1 MFKDMRCYSFT
12 ECLLH
17 YHAWPSLIIN
27 CRRWEEDDNIC
38 RQWQA
43 GQPWGNCNMALV
55 ISARARLVRCR
66 LGPGPLSV
74 LSRPGVRPVEWGVRS
89 GAQASHVPAPR
100 YWQHTLT
107 VQTLV
112 LSAPAR
118 VYPFWESIINLPEGR
133 FSRRGRVTF
142 SVTFIVTTWGSIGS
156 LHSDKWHDPVDLNIV
171 IMTLPLTIVILSS
184 TVYLGHLL
192 DPDTER

>member
-1 MFKDMRCYSFT
+1 MTGRASPGET
-12 ECLLH
+12 VTWL
-17 YHAWPSLIIN
+17 WWS
-27 CRRWEEDDNIC
+27 
-38 RQWQA
+38 
-43 GQPWGNCNMALV
+43 QPWP
-55 ISARARLVRCR
+55 
-66 LGPGPLSV
+66 GPGSWGMERAEWLRSPGPDQPRDHWVSWADQECGLWSVECGLVAQSCASPPILTTHTETLS
-74 LSRPGVRPVEWGVRS
+74 LHSPCTSQSIPFLGVN
-89 GAQASHVPAPR
+89 
-100 YWQHTLT
+100 YKL
-107 VQTLV
+107 
-112 LSAPAR
+112 AR
-118 VYPFWESIINLPEGR
+118 GS

>member
-1 MFKDMRCYSFT
+1 MFKDMRCYSFN
-12 ECLLH
+12 ESLFH

-66 LGPGPLSV
+66 LGPGPLVSWADQECG
-74 LSRPGVRPVEWGVRS
+74 LWSEECGVVHRPVMCQPPDTDNTHWQGADTSAECTSQSIPFLGVN
-89 GAQASHVPAPR
+89 
-100 YWQHTLT
+100 YKL
-107 VQTLV
+107 
-112 LSAPAR
+112 AR
-118 VYPFWESIINLPEGR
+118 GS

>member
-1 MFKDMRCYSFT
+1 MNVYFIIMNDP
-12 ECLLH
+12 H
-17 YHAWPSLIIN
+17 WSLIVEGERKMTTFAGN
-27 CRRWEEDDNIC
+27 D
-38 RQWQA
+38 RQASPGETVTWLWWS
-43 GQPWGNCNMALV
+43 QP
-55 ISARARLVRCR
+55 
-66 LGPGPLSV
+66 GPGWWGADWGRDHWCPEQTRSAAC
-74 LSRPGVRPVEWGVRS
+74 GVRS
-89 GAQASHVPAPR
+89 AEWCTGQSCASP
-100 YWQHTLT
+100 QILTTHTDRE
-107 VQTLV
+107 QTLV

>member
-1 MFKDMRCYSFT
+1 MTGRASPGETVTWLWWSQRPGPAREGWRGPSGCGPRVQTSPGYT
-12 ECLLH
+12 ECPEQTRS
-17 YHAWPSLIIN
+17 AACGVWSADWWP
-27 CRRWEEDDNIC
+27 
-38 RQWQA
+38 
-43 GQPWGNCNMALV
+43 
-55 ISARARLVRCR
+55 
-66 LGPGPLSV
+66 
-74 LSRPGVRPVEWGVRS
+74 
-89 GAQASHVPAPR
+89 SHVPAPR
-100 YWQHTLT
+100 YWQHTLSLHSPCT
-107 VQTLV
+107 SQSIPFLGVNYKL
-112 LSAPAR
+112 AR
-118 VYPFWESIINLPEGR
+118 GS